1 MKALDKNA
9 IALAGVR
16 NELVSKNTTAGLK

>member
-1 MKALDKNA
+1 LDKNA

-16 NELVSKNTTAGLK
+16 KELARENKPVKIK